1 MNEEK
6 KKLTPEDE
14 TLTEECTCE
23 SEGLSEE
30 TEDAAEA
37 ENNAASDDKNAE
49 GEEKDAEAKSE
60 EDEAWQSKYMRL
72 MADFQNFKRR
82 TEKEKTDL
90 YSYANEKIVSDLLV
104 VIDNFERALSVET
117 ADEKF
122 LEGMQMI
129 HKQFFDVLVKAGLE
143 EIEAEGID
151 FDPNFHNAVMTED
164 NPDFESGKV
173 TAVLQKGYMLNKKVI
188 RPSMVKVNN

>member
-1 MNEEK
+1 MNVNEEK

-104 VIDNFERALSVET
+104 VIDNFES
-117 ADEKF
+117 K
-122 LEGMQMI
+122 
-129 HKQFFDVLVKAGLE
+129 
-143 EIEAEGID
+143 
-151 FDPNFHNAVMTED
+151 P
-164 NPDFESGKV
+164 
-173 TAVLQKGYMLNKKVI
+173 
-188 RPSMVKVNN
+188 